1 MKKIATCI
9 ILIAFLAL
17 STAKAQ
23 NQQVENKPY
32 IDLRP
37 LHFGIHVGFH
47 AQDINFVNVGPQTV
61 TLPDGTTA
69 TQTILCDADKWNPG
83 LSVGVLADLRLTDYL
98 SCTSGQNTSSSAI
111 SLPPTKTATPPK
123 RHKI

>member
-83 LSVGVLADLRLTDYL
+83 LGSPTISHSALHPP
-98 SCTSGQNTSSSAI
+98 CTSGQNTSSSAI